1 MNNLL
6 RLAATKSHV
15 AGHRSLS
22 TTAKA
27 SVTLEK
33 HGQIGILRLNDP
45 NRLNAL
51 TANMGDR
58 VEGTLKHCEITARA
72 DEFRAIVLTGEGR
85 AFSAGGD
92 LEFLQKRSNDTTSRN
107 TYVPPIPSPWWSYHL
122 SLLPRLSVTMRKFYG
137 RFLSLRSLPVPL
149 VAALNG
155 PAIGAGMCISLFADA
170 RVVAKD
176 AKLGF
181 TFVHLGL
188 HPGMACTHYL
198 PLLVGEEKANYL
210 LLSGK
215 VITGDEAFK
224 LGLATKVVDKHDVVA
239 EAIKLAEELTSG
251 SSIATRSLL
260 QTLRLKQDKDLDMA
274 LHREATSQ
282 AVCYATADYREG
294 VDAIASKRKP
304 KFGSLEQYY
313 T

>member
-15 AGHRSLS
+15 AGYRSLS

-58 VEGTLKHCEITARA
+58 VEELVQEITARA

-107 TYVPPIPSPWWSYHL
+107 T
-122 SLLPRLSVTMRKFYG
+122 VTMRKFYG
-137 RFLSLRSLPVPL
+137 RFLSLRSLPIPL

-304 KFGSLEQYY
+304 KFGSLERYY

>member
-188 HPGMACTHYL
+188 HP
-198 PLLVGEEKANYL
+198 
-210 LLSGK
+210 

-251 SSIATRSLL
+251 SSIATLSLL

>member
-1 MNNLL
+1 MRTPHLT
-6 RLAATKSHV
+6 AWSSP
-15 AGHRSLS
+15 SLS
-22 TTAKA
+22 TMFRLRIAAGPRRLAVHRGVSSAAKE

-33 HGQIGILRLNDP
+33 QGQIGIVRLNDP

-51 TANMGDR
+51 TADMGDR
-58 VEGTLKHCEITARA
+58 VEELVQEIKDRA

-92 LEFLQKRSNDTTSRN
+92 LDFLQKRASDTTSRN
-107 TYVPPIPSPWWSYHL
+107 T
-122 SLLPRLSVTMRKFYG
+122 VTMRKFYG

-149 VAALNG
+149 IAALNG

-198 PLLVGEEKANYL
+198 PLLVGAERANHL

-215 VITGDEAFK
+215 VISGQEAFE
-224 LGLATKVVDKHDVVA
+224 LGLATKVVSKEDVVA
-239 EAIKLAEELTSG
+239 EAVKLAEEMTSG

-260 QTLRLKQDKDLDMA
+260 QTLRLKQDQGLDMA
-274 LHREATSQ
+274 LHREASSQ
-282 AVCYATADYREG
+282 AVCYATPDYREG

-304 KFGSLEQYY
+304 VFGPLEHYK
-313 T
+313 

>member
-1 MNNLL
+1 MRTPHLT
-6 RLAATKSHV
+6 AWSSP
-15 AGHRSLS
+15 SLS
-22 TTAKA
+22 TMFRLRIAAGPRRLAVHRGVSSAAKE

-33 HGQIGILRLNDP
+33 QGQIGIVRLNDP

-51 TANMGDR
+51 TADMGDR
-58 VEGTLKHCEITARA
+58 VEELVQEIKDRA

-92 LEFLQKRSNDTTSRN
+92 LDFLQKRASDTTSRN
-107 TYVPPIPSPWWSYHL
+107 T
-122 SLLPRLSVTMRKFYG
+122 VTMRKFYG

-149 VAALNG
+149 IAALNG

-198 PLLVGEEKANYL
+198 PLLVGAERANHL

-215 VITGDEAFK
+215 VLFDCPGSRSCFIDIKGDFGPRSVRAWPGHESREQGSTTVHASGMQHSI
-224 LGLATKVVDKHDVVA
+224 LGSVRRTWW
-239 EAIKLAEELTSG
+239 
-251 SSIATRSLL
+251 
-260 QTLRLKQDKDLDMA
+260 LRL
-274 LHREATSQ
+274 S
-282 AVCYATADYREG
+282 
-294 VDAIASKRKP
+294 SWPKR
-304 KFGSLEQYY
+304 
-313 T
+313 